1 MFFFSIKCKK
11 INWRLSLVDFLVRY
25 VKKVSSKFETF
36 FVTFQ
41 KDISGNI
48 STYKSIFDNMIPT
61 RIHGPLS
68 SFWEKQTKKRVGFF
82 RKII

>member
-1 MFFFSIKCKK
+1 MGFFKVSIAKK
-11 INWRLSLVDFLVRY
+11 ITWHLSLVDFLVRY

-48 STYKSIFDNMIPT
+48 STHKSIFDNMIPT

-68 SFWEKQTKKRVGFF
+68 SFWEKKLKRELAFLA
-82 RKII
+82 K